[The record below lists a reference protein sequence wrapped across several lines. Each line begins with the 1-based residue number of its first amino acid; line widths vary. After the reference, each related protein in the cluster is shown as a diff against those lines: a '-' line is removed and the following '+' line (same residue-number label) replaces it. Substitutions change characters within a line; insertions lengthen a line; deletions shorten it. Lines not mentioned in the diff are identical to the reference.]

1 MKKEQVGVLIFEHQN
16 LQGFL
21 YHLAATGL
29 PEGNFFLHLRNHMW
43 RGLCFVVS
51 GILPPSPR
59 PHTSNLLKRACLLL
73 PPRQI
78 HARIS

>member
-43 RGLCFVVS
+43 RGAVLCHLQHQ
-51 GILPPSPR
+51 G
-59 PHTSNLLKRACLLL
+59 
-73 PPRQI
+73 
-78 HARIS
+78 